1 MSDVPN
7 CVGCVAA
14 SIIGQKLCVLGLEYP
29 DEGGPVGCIQIYD
42 FDAETWEMGPRMP
55 EKLCRVSGV
64 VVKGDFH
71 VVGKKFGFR
80 GGHSIVCLCFNLE
93 SMAWKFTA
101 PAEYFSDRGI
111 LTCHAVNHR
120 GSLFILYENRGTMN
134 FWKKLE
140 KDGKWT
146 KISPEVIPSI
156 PADVVGCI
164 QTVGSAV
171 FTV

>member
-1 MSDVPN
+1 
-7 CVGCVAA
+7 
-14 SIIGQKLCVLGLEYP
+14 
-29 DEGGPVGCIQIYD
+29 
-42 FDAETWEMGPRMP
+42 MGPRMP

-71 VVGKKFGFR
+71 VVGKKFGLR

-101 PAEYFSDRGI
+101 PAEDIKDSGR
-111 LTCHAVNHR
+111 LTCHAVSHR
-120 GSLFILYENRGTMN
+120 GSLLILYENRGTMN

-156 PADVVGCI
+156 PADAVSFI
-164 QTVGSAV
+164 KTVGSAV